1 MLEQGPDVDWKR
13 QARWVDDGDI
23 ITSSGVSAGIDM
35 ALSLIARMRG
45 EEIAANSARFME
57 YIWNRDPLNDPF
69 A

>member
-1 MLEQGPDVDWKR
+1 
-13 QARWVDDGDI
+13 
-23 ITSSGVSAGIDM
+23 M